1 MTDRF
6 LPLVLPCALTA
17 VPPHLMISP
26 AVSHLMPPHLRSHR
40 SSTPSDLIWAW
51 LWQACG
57 NNHTAVVD
65 LLLRNL
71 KWVVNTN
78 AQDMHGSTAL
88 FAATG
93 KGNTEVVRMLLN
105 HNADPADPNLLYLY
119 HDRKLGPTSLTAL
132 DLAQVANLVH
142 GGACTSKHLHEDLHA
157 RAYILVNTYLG
168 MQTLIH
174 VVHTPDGAGSCAAS
188 SPLPL
193 GGESEPQ
200 ARHCGFAAGA
210 RRSKR
215 LLAESLTT
223 VSIVV
228 YPTLFCRSSSASHY
242 LCTLHSPTP

>member
-1 MTDRF
+1 
-6 LPLVLPCALTA
+6 
-17 VPPHLMISP
+17 
-26 AVSHLMPPHLRSHR
+26 MPPHLRSHR

-168 MQTLIH
+168 MKTLSTWFILLTVLDPVQRH
-174 VVHTPDGAGSCAAS
+174 PRFLWEESQNRKHAVAALLLEHGAQNAS
-188 SPLPL
+188 SL
-193 GGESEPQ
+193 S
-200 ARHCGFAAGA
+200 R
-210 RRSKR
+210 
-215 LLAESLTT
+215 
-223 VSIVV
+223 
-228 YPTLFCRSSSASHY
+228 
-242 LCTLHSPTP
+242 